1 MERPPSS
8 AIVQGLVFALAGYVL
23 LSIGDAVV
31 KTMTPHWPAPAI
43 AALRYL
49 LGTIGLGVILWV
61 REGPAAFRMGHY
73 ALHGGRALAV
83 SFSAICFFIG
93 ITLIPLADATAM
105 TFVMPMLTSWLAAI
119 FLKERVSRP
128 VWIASLLAFAG
139 VMMILR
145 PNLLG
150 AGLAAVLPLGAAL
163 GMAILILLNAKVAGR
178 ASVLAMQFIVAA
190 LATPVLILAA
200 VLGHVSGVPSLQVT
214 MPDWSVVARCAFVA
228 VSASTAHTLI
238 FLATTRA
245 SAATIA
251 PMTYAQLLVAMI
263 ISTFVFDHP
272 PDQTSLAGSALIVGA
287 GLYLWRKTR
296 PSAA

>member
-190 LATPVLILAA
+190 LATPLLILAA
-200 VLGHVSGVPSLQVT
+200 MLGHVSGVPSLQVT

-263 ISTFVFDHP
+263 ISTFVFDYP

-287 GLYLWRKTR
+287 GLYLWRKAR